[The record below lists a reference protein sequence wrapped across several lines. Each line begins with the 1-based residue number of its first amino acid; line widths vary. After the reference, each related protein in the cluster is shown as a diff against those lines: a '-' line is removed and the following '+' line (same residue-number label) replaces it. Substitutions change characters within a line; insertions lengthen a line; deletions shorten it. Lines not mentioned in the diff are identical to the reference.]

1 MNSIENNEFYDV
13 NVLLNEFKESNF
25 KVSFWVIIHYLE
37 NNYIN
42 LTEDEIKSFLSKKSE
57 EDNKD
62 YEFYKNDFNYFKKY
76 VEILRKK
83 TKDLCKIVE
92 ILYFE
97 ELEEVKQVIQKGLPN
112 LKEDAISIQNGLIE
126 KDSIERLVK
135 VITNNYIKI
144 KEFISKANNLETYL
158 VSNIDF
164 ARIIFNESG
173 NIKDSLYPTE
183 DLQVFSIL
191 PEEQD
196 DTCLDL
202 STKQKSVLES
212 LDSQHKGMVL
222 NILLQQSIAF

>member
-62 YEFYKNDFNYFKKY
+62 YEFYRNDFNYFKKY

-97 ELEEVKQVIQKGLPN
+97 ESEEIKQVIQKGLPN
-112 LKEDAISIQNGLIE
+112 LKEDAISIQNRLID

-164 ARIIFNESG
+164 ASIIFNESG

-212 LDSQHKGMVL
+212 LDSQRKGMVL
-222 NILLQQSIAF
+222 NIILEQSIDF

>member
-42 LTEDEIKSFLSKKSE
+42 LTEDEIKSFLLKKSE

-62 YEFYKNDFNYFKKY
+62 YEFYRNDFNYFKKY

-112 LKEDAISIQNGLIE
+112 LKEDAISIQNRLID

-164 ARIIFNESG
+164 ASIIFNESG

-212 LDSQHKGMVL
+212 LDSQRKGMVL
-222 NILLQQSIAF
+222 NILLEQSIDF